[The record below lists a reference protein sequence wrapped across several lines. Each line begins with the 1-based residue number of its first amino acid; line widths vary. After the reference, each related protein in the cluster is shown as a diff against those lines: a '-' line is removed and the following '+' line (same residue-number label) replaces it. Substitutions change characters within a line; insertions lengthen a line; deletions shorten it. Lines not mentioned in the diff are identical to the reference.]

1 MLTNKESHEQCEPSH
16 TSAMDSKVKEILQ
29 EINILIEEAIRRG
42 ETSVETSDYTC
53 KTKDDF
59 NVIDRVMRELTNKG
73 YNIDKE
79 TWDTGSSLLV
89 QIYIEW

>member
-1 MLTNKESHEQCEPSH
+1 MLTDKESHEQCKPSD
-16 TSAMDSKVKEILQ
+16 TSKIALKVKEILQ

-53 KTKDDF
+53 KTKNDF

-73 YNIDKE
+73 YNINKE

-89 QIYIEW
+89 QICIEW